1 MKLKDYF
8 GKVSG
13 TGVLSTA
20 DAEGIVDAAIYSTP
34 HIEDDGTIAFVMRDH
49 LSHHNLQSNSH
60 AAYLFMEHGPGYQ
73 GARLFLKKLREET
86 DSNLIASMTRRHL
99 TPEEDRQKGPKFLV
113 YFRVEKILPLIGS
126 GDTNLILV

>member
-20 DAEGIVDAAIYSTP
+20 DAAGIVDAAIYSSP
-34 HIEDDGTIAFVMRDH
+34 HVADDGTVAFIMRDH

-60 AAYLFMEHGPGYQ
+60 AAYLFMEQGPGYQ
-73 GARLFLKKLREET
+73 GVRLYLKKLREET
-86 DSNLIASMTRRHL
+86 DADLIASMTRRHL
-99 TPEEDRQKGPKFLV
+99 TPDEDQQKGPKFLV
-113 YFRVEKILPLIGS
+113 YFTIEKILPLIGS
-126 GDTNLILV
+126 GVSVLSV